1 MKLFGKGKRWQALN
15 YSLRSSSGQ
24 GMTEYILII
33 VLVAVAALVVVSKFG
48 KQIAGIVTKSSEK
61 IESTTKDA
69 FGKK

>member
-1 MKLFGKGKRWQALN
+1 MKLFGKGKRWHALN

-48 KQIAGIVTKSSEK
+48 KQIAGMFTKSSEK